1 MKKELLNSLNEVD
14 KYIEK
19 NDILTMKLYDSVSG
33 NWQYILALEDDSK
46 EAISILFNKN
56 FLIEKCQ
63 LVPNNRDSFKD
74 ILLNYKFDISK
85 YSQLR
90 EGKGRFS
97 KDKAIFSNL
106 KPYLE
111 V

>member
-1 MKKELLNSLNEVD
+1 MKDLLNSLNEVD
-14 KYIEK
+14 KYIED
-19 NDILTMKLYDSVSG
+19 NDILTIKLYDSVSG
-33 NWQYILALEDDSK
+33 NWQYILALEDESK
-46 EAISILFNKN
+46 EAISILFNKS

-63 LVPNNRDSFKD
+63 LVPNNRDLFKEL
-74 ILLNYKFDISK
+74 LLNYKYDISK
-85 YSQLR
+85 YSQIR

-97 KDKAIFSNL
+97 KDKALNSNL